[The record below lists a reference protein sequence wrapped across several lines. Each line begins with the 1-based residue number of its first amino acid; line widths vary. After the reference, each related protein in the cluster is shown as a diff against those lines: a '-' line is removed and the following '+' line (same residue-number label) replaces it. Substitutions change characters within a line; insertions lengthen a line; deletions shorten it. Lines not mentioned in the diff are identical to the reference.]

1 MGSKHTQTRQ
11 LQKERYEEL
20 LAKRKALLAEQNIPL
35 NKQVKDKGVKRLQ
48 AKINQITRAIVSIQ
62 TIKATLEKATIAKQ
76 KNAEKKKE
84 DKSKPKKKKAEPVL
98 EKKDTK
104 EKKKKKKTE
113 KK

>member
-20 LAKRKALLAEQNIPL
+20 LAKRKALLAEQNTPP
-35 NKQVKDKGVKRLQ
+35 NKQAKDKGVKRLQ

>member
-20 LAKRKALLAEQNIPL
+20 LGKRKALLAEQNIPL

-48 AKINQITRAIVSIQ
+48 AKIKQINRALLSIGQ
-62 TIKATLEKATIAKQ
+62 INATLEKANIGKQ
-76 KNAEKKKE
+76 KNAEQKKE
-84 DKSKPKKKKAEPVL
+84 AQSKAKKQKAETAL
-98 EKKDTK
+98 EKEDTK
-104 EKKKKKKTE
+104 DKKKKKKTE

>member
-20 LAKRKALLAEQNIPL
+20 LAKRKTLLAEQNIPL